1 MSSVTRF
8 IRQIQPETSLF
19 SAAVVCASPA
29 THAYE
34 FVPAAGNVV
43 GNYPAGTM
51 TSANGALA
59 TAILAQVAGAGG
71 IANVV
76 LRDMGKTIRTN
87 ITGTSTVGFF
97 RQVQLLLPQ
106 PITNSQGFIGGASGN
121 LFGVQGGAAS
131 VYAAYLTFYVPVVVG
146 GVLASPASLALQS
159 GVLGGAM

>member
-8 IRQIQPETSLF
+8 IRQIQPETALF
-19 SAAVVCASPA
+19 NAAVVCATPS
-29 THAYE
+29 TYAYE

-97 RQVQLLLPQ
+97 RQVQLLAP
-106 PITNSQGFIGGASGN
+106 TAAGSGIGG
-121 LFGVQGGAAS
+121 
-131 VYAAYLTFYVPVVVG
+131 VG
-146 GVLASPASLALQS
+146 GNNF
-159 GVLGGAM
+159 GVLGNVNVPDQYTPYVTFFVPIVAMGISADAGHAVLHTAMHQ

>member
-8 IRQIQPETSLF
+8 IRQIQPETALL
-19 SAAVVCASPA
+19 SAAVVCATPS
-29 THAYE
+29 TYAYE
-34 FVPAAGNVV
+34 FIPAAGNVV

-51 TSANGALA
+51 TSASGPLA

-97 RQVQLLLPQ
+97 RQVQLLAPVAA
-106 PITNSQGFIGGASGN
+106 SYVGGVGGN
-121 LFGVQGGAAS
+121 NFGVLGNVTVPDQYTPY
-131 VYAAYLTFYVPVVVG
+131 VTFYVPIVAM
-146 GVLASPASLALQS
+146 GVSADA
-159 GVLGGAM
+159 GHCVLHTAMHQ